1 MEKKTNSN
9 SIISNSK
16 LYYQQEFKQVVST
29 WNWDACLQRSSL
41 IGSLKDLSYLLIL
54 VLKSFM
60 TDGTNF
66 SKYCVS
72 ITVSM
77 SELWTLLNA
86 EVPRWLKF
94 MLAVSPCCWAGLGL
108 GWAGWRATSKFRVTS
123 RHDRERGLSY
133 WGLQIFCGE
142 NSHMADSNHAKW
154 FAGWT
159 NTNISVSLL
168 FSCTSAVCTSC
179 CILPQR
185 KPISSLAN
193 SSTREPRTSPRSP
206 AKVRR

>member
-1 MEKKTNSN
+1 MVLEFRIFYSN
-9 SIISNSK
+9 ILSATIIWRKRLIVILLHQNFVINRSLNK
-16 LYYQQEFKQVVST
+16 LFPPEIGMLVCKDLHWLAV
-29 WNWDACLQRSSL
+29 WRILARSL
-41 IGSLKDLSYLLIL
+41 YLSYLLIL

-60 TDGTNF
+60 TDGGNF

-94 MLAVSPCCWAGLGL
+94 MLAVSPCCWAGLGQGGEQL
-108 GWAGWRATSKFRVTS
+108 QSSEWHRDTT
-123 RHDRERGLSY
+123 ERGLLY

-154 FAGWT
+154 FAGST
-159 NTNISVSLL
+159 DINVPVS
-168 FSCTSAVCTSC
+168 FFFNVSYH
-179 CILPQR
+179 R
-185 KPISSLAN
+185 K
-193 SSTREPRTSPRSP
+193 
-206 AKVRR
+206 